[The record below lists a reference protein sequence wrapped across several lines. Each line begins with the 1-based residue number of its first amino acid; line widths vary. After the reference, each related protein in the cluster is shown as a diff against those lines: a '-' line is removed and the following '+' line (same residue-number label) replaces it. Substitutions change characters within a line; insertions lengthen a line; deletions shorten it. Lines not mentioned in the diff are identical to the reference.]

1 MIQTLP
7 KFSRSLA
14 ILLIATFLP
23 MTNVMISTS
32 KASSPTFTAISPSTG
47 LTPGGETVTI
57 TGTDFA
63 AGATVK
69 FRGVNA
75 TGVVVN
81 SPTSITAVTPAGV
94 AGYTN
99 VLITNPDSGAITG
112 QGVFI
117 YISTTVQAA
126 GVGGSDWTNKCPA
139 VIDTVQTAQPQVFGF
154 TFNAWGQVFSRL
166 VDGGYT
172 AVTSTDD
179 LVGCYANLWDFN
191 IDPVGTNGWQIGTI
205 NRDANGYYWRQ
216 AEGSVWR
223 LTLSGSSLETDNA
236 NPYYSRGRSF
246 IFLSEPAVTRAE
258 TIDPAVVA
266 RNQAAAELAGRMVRE
281 AETKIQ
287 ISENLRSGL
296 ALTSQQ
302 IIGAGL
308 KSLSDSSV
316 TEINAKLALIPI
328 AERDISDVTQLVI
341 LFSVVE
347 KLGASQRFNIGDL
360 VQAGFVPVLDPDRA
374 SVMRSLKSLSAEE
387 RNTPAKIEAVIAAT
401 KKKIEDRKVLLKAV
415 LARKKLNSR
424 S

>member
-1 MIQTLP
+1 MIQTSPRL
-7 KFSRSLA
+7 SRTLA
-14 ILLIATFLP
+14 VLLIATFLP

-32 KASSPTFTAISPSTG
+32 NASSPTFASISPSTG

-63 AGATVK
+63 VGATVK
-69 FRGVNA
+69 FGDVNA

-81 SPTSITAVTPAGV
+81 STTSITAVTPAGA
-94 AGYTN
+94 AGNTN
-99 VLITNPDSGAITG
+99 VLISNPDSGTITG
-112 QGVFI
+112 VGAFT
-117 YISTTVQAA
+117 YISTTIQAA
-126 GVGGSDWTNKCPA
+126 GVGGSDWTFKCPA
-139 VIDTVQTAQPQVFGF
+139 VIDTVQTAQPQIFGF

-236 NPYYSRGRSF
+236 NPYYSRGHSF
-246 IFLSEPAVTRAE
+246 IFLSEPAVTRAV
-258 TIDPAVVA
+258 TVDPALVA
-266 RNQAAAELAGRMVRE
+266 SNQAAAELAGRMVRE
-281 AETKIQ
+281 AETKSQ
-287 ISENLRSGL
+287 ITGNLQSGL
-296 ALTSQQ
+296 PLTLQQ
-302 IIGAGL
+302 ITGAGL

-316 TEINAKLALIPI
+316 THINAKLAMIPI
-328 AERDISDVTQLVI
+328 AERDISDVTQLVT

-374 SVMRSLKSLSAEE
+374 SIMRSLKSLSTEE
-387 RNTPAKIEAVIAAT
+387 RNSPEKIEEVIAAT
-401 KKKIEDRKVLLKAV
+401 KKKIADRKVLLQAV